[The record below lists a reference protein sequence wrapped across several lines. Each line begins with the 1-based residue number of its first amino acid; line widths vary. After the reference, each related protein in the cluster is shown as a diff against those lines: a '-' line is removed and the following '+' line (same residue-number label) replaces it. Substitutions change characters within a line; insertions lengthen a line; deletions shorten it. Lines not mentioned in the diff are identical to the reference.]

1 MIQAKRIDHSCR
13 PARCFGFFL
22 RRKIACQNSVL
33 TELLNFVILHFQNID
48 AVIRHQTDCRSG
60 LLKILERF
68 LVFAIRQ
75 TIPLKLHLTPMKREV
90 LSPRANDA
98 VIRAKVKNL
107 VNLAERLSI
116 RGNDHLRRVDLF
128 FQGENLHISVLK
140 AIYSAG

>member
-1 MIQAKRIDHSCR
+1 MDAQGLSHEMVLPVGSRIVDLRYFAGCR
-13 PARCFGFFL
+13 
-22 RRKIACQNSVL
+22 I
-33 TELLNFVILHFQNID
+33 QNID

-75 TIPLKLHLTPMKREV
+75 TIPLKLHLTPMKQEI
-90 LSPRANDA
+90 LSPCANDA

-107 VNLAERLSI
+107 VNLAEHLSI